1 MSKAPIHVAVA
12 IIEDDQGRVLISR
25 RQDHQHQ
32 GGLWEFPGGKLEP
45 GEMVAQALQR
55 EIHEELGLR
64 IQSHRPLIRLL
75 HHYPDRSV
83 LLDVHR
89 VIKHSGTAE
98 GLEGQDLAWSSPNKL
113 QDYALL
119 PADRPI
125 VTALQLPDRYLI
137 TPEPVD
143 IPRFLYQLEK
153 TLELGNSLVQLR
165 AKSLSDHALRSLARK
180 VKQLCGRYDARLLI
194 NGAIGL
200 AEELDADGVHLTSTQ
215 LMAFGQRPLG
225 SNRLVAASCH
235 SAQELAQA
243 QKLGLDFVVL
253 SPVLTTRSHPDTAP
267 LGWEGLAEMIEGVS
281 IPVYALGG
289 MLCEHIDQAW
299 NHGAQGIAGISGLWP
314 ENQL

>member
-12 IIEDDQGRVLISR
+12 IIEDDRGRVLISR

-45 GEMVAQALQR
+45 GETVAQALQR
-55 EIHEELGLR
+55 EIHEELGLQVQR
-64 IQSHRPLIRLL
+64 HRPLIRLL

-89 VIKHSGTAE
+89 VTKHSGTAE
-98 GLEGQDLAWSSPNKL
+98 GLEGQDLAWSLPDRL

-153 TLELGNSLVQLR
+153 SLEMGNSLVQLR
-165 AKSLSDHALRSLARK
+165 AKSLSDNALRSLAIK
-180 VKQLCGRYDARLLI
+180 VKQLCGRYGARLLI

-215 LMAFGQRPLG
+215 LMALGQRPLG

-243 QKLGLDFVVL
+243 QRLGLDFVVL
-253 SPVLTTRSHPDTAP
+253 SPVLQTSSHPKANP
-267 LGWEGLAEMIEGVS
+267 LGWEVFAEMVDPVS
-281 IPVYALGG
+281 VPVYALGG
-289 MLCEHIDQAW
+289 LSADKVDQACGY
-299 NHGAQGIAGISGLWP
+299 GAQGISGISGLWC
-314 ENQL
+314 NA